1 MSENTEQT
9 PQPEMNQP
17 PVIEPEIKTEEKEVK
32 EEVKQEV
39 KEEVRQEEPKPVAEK
54 PKAKP
59 QKFSLAWEKQKPV
72 KDLSL
77 EDIIMWRNFYVSLVL
92 FLSGHAFYSLITK
105 YHFSFLTLIGRILQF
120 QVIIFFVYS
129 VVIRLWKNTASV
141 ELPFS
146 NFQITEEMIKPF
158 IDTWIKRFNNVI
170 TFYVDVLLCKNIVTT
185 LKVLAVLQVAC
196 VIGNWI
202 RGRTLLY
209 LTFLFGFTIPK
220 LYEVYQEPI
229 DKYVDIGMKK
239 AKEYAHKAYEKIPKQ
254 YQEKIEKYIKFKTE

>member
-9 PQPEMNQP
+9 TQPEMNQP
-17 PVIEPEIKTEEKEVK
+17 PVNEQEIKTEVK
-32 EEVKQEV
+32 EEVKKEEV
-39 KEEVRQEEPKPVAEK
+39 KKEEVRQEEPKPAEK
-54 PKAKP
+54 PKEKP

-72 KDLSL
+72 KDLTL
-77 EDIIMWRNFYVSLVL
+77 EDIIMWRNIYVSLVL

-129 VVIRLWKNTASV
+129 VVIRIWKNTASV

-146 NFQITEEMIKPF
+146 NFQLTEDMIKPF
-158 IDTWIKRFNNVI
+158 VDTWVKRFNNAI
-170 TFYVDVLLCKNIVTT
+170 AFYVDVLLCKNIVTT
-185 LKVLAVLQVAC
+185 LKVLAALQVAC

-220 LYEVYQEPI
+220 VYEVYQEPI
-229 DKYVDIGMKK
+229 DKYVDIGITK
-239 AKEYAHKAYEKIPKQ
+239 AKEYAKKAYEKIPTQ